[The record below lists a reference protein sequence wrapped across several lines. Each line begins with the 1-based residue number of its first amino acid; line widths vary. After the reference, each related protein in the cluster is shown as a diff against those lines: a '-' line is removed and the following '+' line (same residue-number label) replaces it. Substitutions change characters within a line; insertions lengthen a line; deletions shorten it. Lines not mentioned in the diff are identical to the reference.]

1 MLIFR
6 RRQCIAAPPP
16 TLKGS
21 KSQLD
26 DHQFH
31 IQESGQLLDAN
42 YLVALS

>member
-6 RRQCIAAPPP
+6 RRQCIAAPP